1 MAGNDTKKAQGDSA
15 GNGKKSGSASTRG
28 AAGSGSAKS
37 ASAKSTTAKSG
48 TAKSGTAKS
57 GTAKS
62 ATAKSSG
69 GADAKG
75 DKAGQKKSSKAIPI
89 AAAAAAVA
97 VGGAVVVAR
106 RRRRKAE
113 EAAEAERGKAKRT
126 RSSARKS
133 ADGAEKKPRVAG
145 GGLTQQVRPDAALG
159 AVIGGREPMT
169 RAEVTK
175 RVWDYVKTNG
185 LQDGAN
191 RRSINADAKLRSVFG
206 KDQVTMFELPRVINS
221 HVEKV

>member
-1 MAGNDTKKAQGDSA
+1 MAGNDSKKAQGDSA
-15 GNGKKSGSASTRG
+15 GNGKKSGSASKTG
-28 AAGSGSAKS
+28 TAGD
-37 ASAKSTTAKSG
+37 G
-48 TAKSGTAKS
+48 TAKSGATRSATAKTP
-57 GTAKS
+57 TAKTS
-62 ATAKSSG
+62 TAKTSTAKSSG
-69 GADAKG
+69 DAEARGGKTG
-75 DKAGQKKSSKAIPI
+75 RKSRMAVPI
-89 AAAAAAVA
+89 AAAAAAAA
-97 VGGAVVVAR
+97 VGGAAVVVVR

-113 EAAEAERGKAKRT
+113 AAAEAERGKAKRP

-175 RVWDYVKTNG
+175 RVWDYVKSNG
-185 LQDGAN
+185 LQDAAN
-191 RRSINADAKLRSVFG
+191 RRSINADARLRPVFG